1 MKYDVRSHQGKQKLP
16 ATQIFSLLDD
26 QLLVFVRSW
35 GSQDYNQKFIDE
47 ISHFL
52 STAQADIEVT
62 SPFDYV
68 EHLTSLSNK
77 VRISLLLAHD
87 YFYRAENKTSFSIGF
102 ESAILMRYK
111 NEVAWGSVGRF
122 NIDVL
127 ENSEMRLISALGS
140 DLDPTALLPIGL
152 IGVERDIDIRSGSIS
167 TKNNSILISS
177 TYDSELKFI
186 SDQSENQIDQV
197 HEVTSE
203 KSGTY
208 WFSKVTLD

>member
-1 MKYDVRSHQGKQKLP
+1 MKFDVRSHQGKQKFP

-68 EHLTSLSNK
+68 ENLTSLSNK

-87 YFYRAENKTSFSIGF
+87 YFFRAENKTSFSIGF
-102 ESAILMRYK
+102 ESAILLRYK
-111 NEVAWGSVGRF
+111 NEIAWSSVGRF
-122 NIDVL
+122 NISVVGEQL
-127 ENSEMRLISALGS
+127 NVISAVGS
-140 DLDPTALLPIGL
+140 DVDDSVLLPIGL

-167 TKNNSILISS
+167 TKNKSILVSS
-177 TYDSELKFI
+177 TYNSNLVFVNDVK
-186 SDQSENQIDQV
+186 ENQIDCIQ
-197 HEVTSE
+197 EVLSDRHG
-203 KSGTY
+203 SY